1 MRPELYIA
9 RRYLVARKSLG
20 VIHAISTLSAIGMA
34 VGTAALILILSVYNG
49 FDRVIEE
56 SLSDLSPDVL
66 VTPASGKYFVPAG
79 PAFDAL
85 LDDPRVAQICS
96 VVEEQVFVAYGGRQQ
111 LARAKGVDAVYEAES
126 RLADHVVEGAFALH
140 DGSLPQAAVGVA
152 LAREMGIRPHF
163 VDPLTLYYPRRGA
176 RIPLAGPA
184 AALGSVKLHP
194 AALLSL
200 TASTDE
206 ELIILPIDQMQTL
219 LGLTDQVTGIELR
232 LATNAPVTSSSQT
245 SSFTNRDGF
254 QTNSANQGSSTA
266 NRTGSGSNS
275 SQPGS
280 ASQDSNTANRTG
292 ANSDQTSSA
301 NQNSAASQTG
311 SKSDQSSPANQ
322 TGTSG
327 NRTDSDSGQIVSP
340 SVNQTIPSSSIN
352 RGLSSTRT
360 GRKFLRELQEL
371 LGPDYLVQDRVQ
383 QQPALYKMMRYEKL
397 AIYLILLFVVII
409 IASNIFGSLSMLSIA
424 KRGDME
430 TLRAMGANDRLVRRI
445 FVWEGWLV
453 SLIGLAAGLVV
464 GLALTL
470 AQQHFGFVK
479 MPGGFFLQAYPVV
492 LQPTDIL
499 WTALGVAVVGF
510 AISLLASPP
519 LLSRMRCEL

>member
-194 AALLSL
+194 SALLSL

-206 ELIILPIDQMQTL
+206 ELIILPLEQMQNL
-219 LGLTDQVTGIELR
+219 LGIDNQISGLELR
-232 LATNAPVTSSSQT
+232 LVGDADRRTLQSI
-245 SSFTNRDGF
+245 RD
-254 QTNSANQGSSTA
+254 
-266 NRTGSGSNS
+266 
-275 SQPGS
+275 
-280 ASQDSNTANRTG
+280 
-292 ANSDQTSSA
+292 
-301 NQNSAASQTG
+301 
-311 SKSDQSSPANQ
+311 
-322 TGTSG
+322 
-327 NRTDSDSGQIVSP
+327 
-340 SVNQTIPSSSIN
+340 
-352 RGLSSTRT
+352 
-360 GRKFLRELQEL
+360 L
-371 LGPDYLVQDRVQ
+371 LGPDYIVQDRVQ

-510 AISLLASPP
+510 AISLLASPRP
-519 LLSRMRCEL
+519 TSTTTKR

>member
-49 FDRVIEE
+49 FDRVIEQ

-66 VTPASGKYFVPAG
+66 VTPATGKFFVPSG

-85 LDDPRVAQICS
+85 LEDPRVEQICS

-126 RLADHVVEGAFALH
+126 RLADHVVEGTFALH
-140 DGSLPQAAVGVA
+140 DGSLPQAAIGVA

-194 AALLSL
+194 AALVSL
-200 TASTDE
+200 NATTDE
-206 ELIILPIDQMQTL
+206 ELIVVPIDQMQTL
-219 LGLTDQVTGIELR
+219 LGLDNQISGIELR
-232 LATNAPVTSSSQT
+232 LA
-245 SSFTNRDGF
+245 
-254 QTNSANQGSSTA
+254 
-266 NRTGSGSNS
+266 SNS
-275 SQPGS
+275 SNQTGFN
-280 ASQDSNTANRTG
+280 QDSDHTTASSSLT
-292 ANSDQTSSA
+292 DSA
-301 NQNSAASQTG
+301 NQNSNSGNQIG
-311 SKSDQSSPANQ
+311 SNSNQSVSSSDNQ
-322 TGTSG
+322 T
-327 NRTDSDSGQIVSP
+327 VSP
-340 SVNQTIPSSSIN
+340 PSIN

-371 LGPDYLVQDRVQ
+371 LGPDFLVQDRVQ

-453 SLIGLAAGLVV
+453 SLIGLAAGLIV
-464 GLALTL
+464 GVALSL
-470 AQQHFGFVK
+470 AQQHYGFVK

-492 LQPTDIL
+492 LQPADIL
-499 WTALGVAVVGF
+499 WTALGVAAVGF
-510 AISLLASPP
+510 AVSLLAAPRHSSSTSASS
-519 LLSRMRCEL
+519 LR

>member
-232 LATNAPVTSSSQT
+232 LATNETNPTNQGSSIASRTASNSGRTAASSPANLDSNTANRTDSSSEQTATSSSKT
-245 SSFTNRDGF
+245 GSTNQADSAS
-254 QTNSANQGSSTA
+254 QTNSANQGSNA
-266 NRTGSGSNS
+266 
-275 SQPGS
+275 
-280 ASQDSNTANRTG
+280 ANRTG
-292 ANSDQTSSA
+292 ANSDQT
-301 NQNSAASQTG
+301 
-311 SKSDQSSPANQ
+311 
-322 TGTSG
+322 
-327 NRTDSDSGQIVSP
+327 VSP
-340 SVNQTIPSSSIN
+340 SVNQAAVSPSTS
-352 RGLSSTRT
+352 RGLSSSRT

-371 LGPDYLVQDRVQ
+371 LGPDFLVQDRVQ

-499 WTALGVAVVGF
+499 WTALGVAIVGF
-510 AISLLASPP
+510 AISLLASPRP
-519 LLSRMRCEL
+519 TTNSSSSATSTQR

>member
-66 VTPASGKYFVPAG
+66 VTPATGKFFVPSG

-85 LDDPRVAQICS
+85 LDDSRVEQICS
-96 VVEEQVFVAYGGRQQ
+96 VVEEQVFIAYGGRQQ

-152 LAREMGIRPHF
+152 LAREMGIRPYF
-163 VDPLTLYYPRRGA
+163 VEPLTLYYPRRGA

-194 AALLSL
+194 AALLSVNA
-200 TASTDE
+200 TTDE
-206 ELIILPIDQMQTL
+206 ELIVLPIDQMQTL
-219 LGLTDQVTGIELR
+219 LGLDNQISGIELR
-232 LATNAPVTSSSQT
+232 LASNSSLSNQAVTSSTKQDANPSNQT
-245 SSFTNRDGF
+245 GF
-254 QTNSANQGSSTA
+254 N
-266 NRTGSGSNS
+266 
-275 SQPGS
+275 
-280 ASQDSNTANRTG
+280 QDSDHTTASSSLT
-292 ANSDQTSSA
+292 DSA
-301 NQNSAASQTG
+301 NQNSNSGNQIG
-311 SKSDQSSPANQ
+311 SNSNQSVSSSDNQ
-322 TGTSG
+322 T
-327 NRTDSDSGQIVSP
+327 VSP
-340 SVNQTIPSSSIN
+340 PPIN

-371 LGPDYLVQDRVQ
+371 LGPDFLVQDRVQ

-453 SLIGLAAGLVV
+453 SLIGLAAGLLV
-464 GLALTL
+464 GVALTL
-470 AQQHFGFVK
+470 AQQHFGLVK

-492 LQPTDIL
+492 LQPADIL
-499 WTALGVAVVGF
+499 WTALGVAAVGF
-510 AISLLASPP
+510 AISLLAAPRPCSTQPTSSATST
-519 LLSRMRCEL
+519 LR

>member
-206 ELIILPIDQMQTL
+206 ELILLPIDQMQTL

-232 LATNAPVTSSSQT
+232 LATPSIQT
-245 SSFTNRDGF
+245 SDET
-254 QTNSANQGSSTA
+254 
-266 NRTGSGSNS
+266 
-275 SQPGS
+275 
-280 ASQDSNTANRTG
+280 
-292 ANSDQTSSA
+292 
-301 NQNSAASQTG
+301 
-311 SKSDQSSPANQ
+311 
-322 TGTSG
+322 
-327 NRTDSDSGQIVSP
+327 VSP
-340 SVNQTIPSSSIN
+340 SSTS
-352 RGLSSTRT
+352 RGLSSSRT

-510 AISLLASPP
+510 AISLLASPRP
-519 LLSRMRCEL
+519 TSTTTKR

>member
-85 LDDPRVAQICS
+85 LDDPRVAQFCS

-232 LATNAPVTSSSQT
+232 LATPSIQT
-245 SSFTNRDGF
+245 SDET
-254 QTNSANQGSSTA
+254 
-266 NRTGSGSNS
+266 
-275 SQPGS
+275 
-280 ASQDSNTANRTG
+280 
-292 ANSDQTSSA
+292 
-301 NQNSAASQTG
+301 
-311 SKSDQSSPANQ
+311 
-322 TGTSG
+322 
-327 NRTDSDSGQIVSP
+327 VSP
-340 SVNQTIPSSSIN
+340 SSTN
-352 RGLSSTRT
+352 RGLSSSRT

-445 FVWEGWLV
+445 FIWEGWLV
-453 SLIGLAAGLVV
+453 SLIGLAVGLVV

-510 AISLLASPP
+510 AISLLASPRP
-519 LLSRMRCEL
+519 TSTTTKR

>member
-206 ELIILPIDQMQTL
+206 ELIIVPIDQMQTL

-245 SSFTNRDGF
+245 STTS
-254 QTNSANQGSSTA
+254 SST
-266 NRTGSGSNS
+266 S
-275 SQPGS
+275 
-280 ASQDSNTANRTG
+280 
-292 ANSDQTSSA
+292 
-301 NQNSAASQTG
+301 
-311 SKSDQSSPANQ
+311 
-322 TGTSG
+322 
-327 NRTDSDSGQIVSP
+327 
-340 SVNQTIPSSSIN
+340 
-352 RGLSSTRT
+352 RGLSSSRT

-510 AISLLASPP
+510 AISLLASPRP
-519 LLSRMRCEL
+519 TSTTTKR

>member
-219 LGLTDQVTGIELR
+219 LGLTDQVTGIELW
-232 LATNAPVTSSSQT
+232 LASTT
-245 SSFTNRDGF
+245 SSFTN
-254 QTNSANQGSSTA
+254 
-266 NRTGSGSNS
+266 
-275 SQPGS
+275 
-280 ASQDSNTANRTG
+280 QDSSTANRTG
-292 ANSDQTSSA
+292 ANSDQT
-301 NQNSAASQTG
+301 
-311 SKSDQSSPANQ
+311 
-322 TGTSG
+322 
-327 NRTDSDSGQIVSP
+327 VSP
-340 SVNQTIPSSSIN
+340 SVNQTVPSSSIN

>member
-49 FDRVIEE
+49 FDRVIEQ
-56 SLSDLSPDVL
+56 SLSDLAPDVL
-66 VTPASGKYFVPAG
+66 VTPVSGKYFVPSG

-85 LDDPRVAQICS
+85 LDDPRVEQICS
-96 VVEEQVFVAYGGRQQ
+96 VVEEQVFVSYGGRQQ

-126 RLADHVVEGAFALH
+126 RLAEHVVDGAFALH

-194 AALLSL
+194 AALVSVNA
-200 TASTDE
+200 TADE
-206 ELIILPIDQMQTL
+206 ELLIVPLETMRSL
-219 LGLTDQVTGIELR
+219 LGLTDEVSGLELR
-232 LATNAPVTSSSQT
+232 LASPS
-245 SSFTNRDGF
+245 D
-254 QTNSANQGSSTA
+254 
-266 NRTGSGSNS
+266 
-275 SQPGS
+275 
-280 ASQDSNTANRTG
+280 
-292 ANSDQTSSA
+292 DQT
-301 NQNSAASQTG
+301 
-311 SKSDQSSPANQ
+311 
-322 TGTSG
+322 
-327 NRTDSDSGQIVSP
+327 VSP
-340 SVNQTIPSSSIN
+340 TSNN
-352 RGLSSTRT
+352 RGLSSSRT

-371 LGPDYLVQDRVQ
+371 LGSDFLVQDRVQ

-409 IASNIFGSLSMLSIA
+409 IASNIFGSLSMLSIS
-424 KRGDME
+424 KREDMS
-430 TLRAMGANDRLVRRI
+430 TLRAMGANDRLIRRI
-445 FVWEGWLV
+445 FIWEGWLV

-470 AQQHFGFVK
+470 AQQHFGLVK

-492 LQPTDIL
+492 LQPADIL
-499 WTALGVAVVGF
+499 WTALGVSAVGF
-510 AISLLASPP
+510 AISLLAAPRRSVG
-519 LLSRMRCEL
+519 SN

>member
-49 FDRVIEE
+49 FDRVIEQ

-66 VTPASGKYFVPAG
+66 VTPASGKYFVPSG

-85 LDDPRVAQICS
+85 LNDPRVEQICS
-96 VVEEQVFVAYGGRQQ
+96 VVEEQVFVSYGGRQQ

-126 RLADHVVEGAFALH
+126 RLAEHVVDGSFSLH
-140 DGSLPQAAVGVA
+140 DGMLTQAAVGVA

-176 RIPLAGPA
+176 RLSLLGPG
-184 AALGSVKLHP
+184 AALGNVKLYP
-194 AALLSL
+194 SSLISVNATTDKELLVVPLETMRSL
-200 TASTDE
+200 
-206 ELIILPIDQMQTL
+206 I
-219 LGLTDQVTGIELR
+219 GLTDEVSGVELR
-232 LATNAPVTSSSQT
+232 LTADATRA
-245 SSFTNRDGF
+245 
-254 QTNSANQGSSTA
+254 
-266 NRTGSGSNS
+266 
-275 SQPGS
+275 
-280 ASQDSNTANRTG
+280 
-292 ANSDQTSSA
+292 
-301 NQNSAASQTG
+301 
-311 SKSDQSSPANQ
+311 
-322 TGTSG
+322 
-327 NRTDSDSGQIVSP
+327 
-340 SVNQTIPSSSIN
+340 
-352 RGLSSTRT
+352 

-409 IASNIFGSLSMLSIA
+409 IASNIFGSLSMLSIS
-424 KRGDME
+424 KREDMS
-430 TLRAMGANDRLVRRI
+430 TLRAMGANDRLIRRI

-470 AQQHFGFVK
+470 AQQHFGLVK

-492 LQPTDIL
+492 LQWGDL
-499 WTALGVAVVGF
+499 VWTALGVAAVGF
-510 AISLLASPP
+510 GISLLAAP
-519 LLSRMRCEL
+519 RRTA

>member
-79 PAFDAL
+79 PSFDAL

-245 SSFTNRDGF
+245 STTSSFTN
-254 QTNSANQGSSTA
+254 
-266 NRTGSGSNS
+266 
-275 SQPGS
+275 
-280 ASQDSNTANRTG
+280 QDSSTANRTG
-292 ANSDQTSSA
+292 ANSDQT
-301 NQNSAASQTG
+301 
-311 SKSDQSSPANQ
+311 
-322 TGTSG
+322 
-327 NRTDSDSGQIVSP
+327 VSP
-340 SVNQTIPSSSIN
+340 SVNQAAVSPSTS

-510 AISLLASPP
+510 AISLLASPRP
-519 LLSRMRCEL
+519 TSTTTKR

>member
-49 FDRVIEE
+49 FDRVIEQ

-66 VTPASGKYFVPAG
+66 VTPATGKFFVPSG

-85 LDDPRVAQICS
+85 LDDPRVEQICS

-126 RLADHVVEGAFALH
+126 RLADHVVEGVFALH
-140 DGSLPQAAVGVA
+140 DGALPQAAVGVA
-152 LAREMGIRPHF
+152 LAREMGIRPYF
-163 VDPLTLYYPRRGA
+163 VEPLTLYYPRRGA

-194 AALLSL
+194 AALLSVNA
-200 TASTDE
+200 TTDE
-206 ELIILPIDQMQTL
+206 ELIVVPIDQMQTL
-219 LGLTDQVTGIELR
+219 LGLDNQITGIELR
-232 LATNAPVTSSSQT
+232 LASNSSLSNQAVTSSTKQDANPSNQT
-245 SSFTNRDGF
+245 GF
-254 QTNSANQGSSTA
+254 N
-266 NRTGSGSNS
+266 
-275 SQPGS
+275 
-280 ASQDSNTANRTG
+280 QDSDHTTA
-292 ANSDQTSSA
+292 SSSLIDSA
-301 NQNSAASQTG
+301 NQNSNSG
-311 SKSDQSSPANQ
+311 NQ
-322 TGTSG
+322 TGFNS
-327 NRTDSDSGQIVSP
+327 NQSVSSSD
-340 SVNQTIPSSSIN
+340 NQTASSPSIN

-371 LGPDYLVQDRVQ
+371 LGPDFLVQDRVQ

-453 SLIGLAAGLVV
+453 SLIGLAAGLIV
-464 GLALTL
+464 GVALTL
-470 AQQHFGFVK
+470 VQQHFGLVK

-492 LQPTDIL
+492 LQPADIL
-499 WTALGVAVVGF
+499 WTALGVAAVGF
-510 AISLLASPP
+510 AVSLLAAPHRSVG
-519 LLSRMRCEL
+519 SN

>member
-66 VTPASGKYFVPAG
+66 VTPTSGKYFVPAG

-184 AALGSVKLHP
+184 AALGSVKLYP
-194 AALLSL
+194 TALLSL

-245 SSFTNRDGF
+245 STTSSFTN
-254 QTNSANQGSSTA
+254 
-266 NRTGSGSNS
+266 
-275 SQPGS
+275 
-280 ASQDSNTANRTG
+280 QDSSTANRTG
-292 ANSDQTSSA
+292 ANSDQT
-301 NQNSAASQTG
+301 
-311 SKSDQSSPANQ
+311 
-322 TGTSG
+322 
-327 NRTDSDSGQIVSP
+327 VSP
-340 SVNQTIPSSSIN
+340 SVNQTVPSSSIN

-445 FVWEGWLV
+445 FIWEGWLV

-510 AISLLASPP
+510 AISLLASPRP
-519 LLSRMRCEL
+519 TSTTTKR

>member
-85 LDDPRVAQICS
+85 LDDPRVAQISS

-245 SSFTNRDGF
+245 STTSSFTNQDGF

-266 NRTGSGSNS
+266 NRTG
-275 SQPGS
+275 
-280 ASQDSNTANRTG
+280 
-292 ANSDQTSSA
+292 ANSDQT
-301 NQNSAASQTG
+301 
-311 SKSDQSSPANQ
+311 
-322 TGTSG
+322 
-327 NRTDSDSGQIVSP
+327 VSP
-340 SVNQTIPSSSIN
+340 SVNQAAVSPSTS
-352 RGLSSTRT
+352 RGLSSSRT

-510 AISLLASPP
+510 AISLLASPRP
-519 LLSRMRCEL
+519 TSNSSSSATSTQR

>member
-85 LDDPRVAQICS
+85 LDDPRVAQISS

-232 LATNAPVTSSSQT
+232 LVSTT
-245 SSFTNRDGF
+245 SSFTNQD
-254 QTNSANQGSSTA
+254 SSTA
-266 NRTGSGSNS
+266 N
-275 SQPGS
+275 Q
-280 ASQDSNTANRTG
+280 TG
-292 ANSDQTSSA
+292 ANSDQT
-301 NQNSAASQTG
+301 
-311 SKSDQSSPANQ
+311 
-322 TGTSG
+322 
-327 NRTDSDSGQIVSP
+327 VSP
-340 SVNQTIPSSSIN
+340 SVNQTVPSSSIN
-352 RGLSSTRT
+352 RGLSSSRT

-371 LGPDYLVQDRVQ
+371 LGPDFLVQDRVQ

-445 FVWEGWLV
+445 FIWEGWLV
-453 SLIGLAAGLVV
+453 SLIGLAVGLVV

-510 AISLLASPP
+510 AISLLASPRP
-519 LLSRMRCEL
+519 TSTTTKR